1 MKKDTTWDGFW
12 VLLLEKS
19 TTQKVLS
26 VIYNGDE
33 YISWSL
39 THNTDLILLSQQ
51 YF

>member
-1 MKKDTTWDGFW
+1 MT

-33 YISWSL
+33 YIL
-39 THNTDLILLSQQ
+39 EFDL
-51 YF
+51 